1 MTEHTWSDSRVQIGQ
16 SGGLDCISETRR
28 HGVVKERANGVRC
41 ATKRCVSYR
50 TGRYKREGK
59 ILEREGVAG
68 KIVGA
73 SDGAVGHIGHREGVV
88 CGTRGKDA
96 RIHGEASKH
105 RCCDE
110 LRQEGCTF
118 RMHAFTYMWEWS
130 TGLPRSF
137 QCQQLSCWR
146 DRVGTDSR
154 SSMQRVMSFTETT
167 IAHGNSIRRFLDCK
181 QYSSGK
187 SRLEK

>member
-41 ATKRCVSYR
+41 ATKHCVSYR

-59 ILEREGVAG
+59 ILEREGVAR

-88 CGTRGKDA
+88 CGTRWIDA

-110 LRQEGCTF
+110 LRQENAFFGCMRLRTCGNGALAC
-118 RMHAFTYMWEWS
+118 RGAS
-130 TGLPRSF
+130 SASCRCVGGTG
-137 QCQQLSCWR
+137 
-146 DRVGTDSR
+146 
-154 SSMQRVMSFTETT
+154 
-167 IAHGNSIRRFLDCK
+167 
-181 QYSSGK
+181 
-187 SRLEK
+187 